1 MANQVDYGRN
11 QQQPMQRELMPVDDP
26 IMNAGK
32 AIWGGVSSLFSGIS
46 KVAQNSNSNMEEP
59 MRQPEPKIY
68 YDENLKR
75 WINPNEEQDVKNYDP
90 MTGKVIPPPVTEL
103 PPTSQPPSGPRTV
116 FTNGNR
122 KNIGARQM
130 YVVPEFQSGR
140 L

>member
-1 MANQVDYGRN
+1 MANQADNGRN
-11 QQQPMQRELMPVDDP
+11 QQQPMQKELMPVDDP
-26 IMNAGK
+26 IVNAGK

-46 KVAQNSNSNMEEP
+46 KKAQNSGMSNMEEP
-59 MRQPEPKIY
+59 KIY
-68 YDENLKR
+68 FDENLKR

-103 PPTSQPPSGPRTV
+103 PPTSQAPTGPRTV

-130 YVVPEFQSGR
+130 YVVPEFNSGR
-140 L
+140 

>member
-1 MANQVDYGRN
+1 
-11 QQQPMQRELMPVDDP
+11 MPVDDP
-26 IMNAGK
+26 IVNAGK

-46 KVAQNSNSNMEEP
+46 KKAQNSGMSNMEEP
-59 MRQPEPKIY
+59 KIY
-68 YDENLKR
+68 FDENLKR

-103 PPTSQPPSGPRTV
+103 PPTSQAPTGPRTV

-130 YVVPEFQSGR
+130 YVVPEFNSGR
-140 L
+140 